1 MTIPEQISAID
12 DQIEGYLLEQ
22 HICRNGPIGLY
33 NYFNGLIC
41 DLKAKRAELEKEM
54 QDASKI

>member
-12 DQIEGYLLEQ
+12 GQIEDYLLEQ
-22 HICRNGPIGLY
+22 HVCRNGPIGLA

-41 DLKAKRAELEKEM
+41 DLKAKRAELEK
-54 QDASKI
+54 QL

>member
-12 DQIEGYLLEQ
+12 DKIEGYLLEQ
-22 HICRNGPIGLY
+22 HVFRNGPIGLH

-41 DLKAKRAELEKEM
+41 GLKTKRAELEKEM
-54 QDASKI
+54 GK